1 MILKEHIKANQSM
14 RTQMTTT
21 AANTL
26 RSEVMKRAWRSLR
39 GLRGS
44 KATPK
49 SHPKSWRNALINAW
63 YYAKQAAHIA
73 ASIVA
78 EAARKSAD
86 APAKAAFNRRH
97 SARKPIRFWSE
108 INALQSFG
116 Y

>member
-1 MILKEHIKANQSM
+1 
-14 RTQMTTT
+14 MTTAT
-21 AANTL
+21 VNAI
-26 RSEVMKRAWRSLR
+26 RSEVMHRAWQSLR
-39 GLRGS
+39 GQRGA

-49 SHPKSWRNALINAW
+49 THPKTWRNALINAW

-78 EAARKSAD
+78 EAARKAAD
-86 APAKAAFNRRH
+86 APAKAAFDRRH